1 VILFV
6 RHGETEANRA
16 RLALGRADPPLTD
29 RGRAQAA
36 ALAARLAG
44 SGAVRVLSSPLARA
58 RATASAIADALGL
71 PVEEETRLV
80 EMDYGEWDVRSF
92 SEFPPEDLE
101 RWRTDASF
109 APPGGESLLAVG
121 ARVASLCDELT
132 GDATVV
138 AVSHVSPIKAGAIW
152 AMDAD
157 PLLAWRM
164 HLDVAS
170 ITRVAAAGGRSA
182 LLGFNDTAHLD

>member
-1 VILFV
+1 M
-6 RHGETEANRA
+6 R
-16 RLALGRADPPLTD
+16 
-29 RGRAQAA
+29 
-36 ALAARLAG
+36 
-44 SGAVRVLSSPLARA
+44 VRVLSSPLARA
-58 RATASAIADALGL
+58 RATADAIAGALGL
-71 PVEEETRLV
+71 PVEQEPRLV

-109 APPGGESLLAVG
+109 APPGGESLLTVG
-121 ARVASLCDELT
+121 TRIASLCADLT
-132 GDATVV
+132 DDATVV
-138 AVSHVSPIKAGAIW
+138 AVSHVSPIKAAALW

-170 ITRVAAAGGRSA
+170 ITRVAASAGRSA
-182 LLGFNDTAHLD
+182 LLGFNDTAHLG